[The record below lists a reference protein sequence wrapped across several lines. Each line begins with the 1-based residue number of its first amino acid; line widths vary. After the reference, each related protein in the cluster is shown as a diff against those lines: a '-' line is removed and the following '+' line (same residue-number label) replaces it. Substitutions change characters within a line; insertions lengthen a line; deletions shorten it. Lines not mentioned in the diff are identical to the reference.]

1 MANAVGGT
9 PGLEHEG
16 LTRPVPVDLA
26 AATVCLEHLGD
37 RFAALVE
44 SIERPDVLAH
54 GLEWTVAETA
64 VHVVTG
70 FDYYTATI
78 RGEDFVLTPRAP
90 GEPFTRYF
98 ARENKLQI
106 DAEPERDPAKIAVRL
121 RASLRELVDT
131 ARAAGPD
138 AVVVFSGPGYSEDI
152 TTSVCTIIGELVVH
166 GFDIARA
173 IDAEWKVDPASSV
186 LAVYATTAALPLAL
200 DHDAAAGKDI
210 HVKVHLRHGTA
221 FSIHFR
227 DQRAWC
233 DLTVERADVNVSADP
248 LAYLLVGYGRMGLLG
263 PVVRGQLLVWGK
275 KPWVVLEV
283 PKLLMSA

>member
-1 MANAVGGT
+1 MANATGGR

-16 LTRPVPVDLA
+16 LTMPVPVDLA
-26 AATVCLEHLGD
+26 SATVCLEHLGD

-54 GLEWTVAETA
+54 RLEWTVAETA
-64 VHVVTG
+64 VHVMNG
-70 FDYYTATI
+70 FDYYTATLE
-78 RGEDFVLTPRAP
+78 GEDFVHTARAP
-90 GEPFTRYF
+90 GEPFTHYF

-121 RASLRELVDT
+121 RASLRELVDA

-138 AVVVFSGPGYSEDI
+138 GVTVFAAAGYSEDF
-152 TTSVCTIIGELVVH
+152 TTSVCVIIGELVVH

-173 IDAEWKVDPASSV
+173 TGAEWKVDPASAV
-186 LAVYATTAALPLAL
+186 LAVYATTAGLPLAL

-210 HVKVHLRHGTA
+210 HVKVHLRHGTT

-233 DLTVERADVNVSADP
+233 DVTDERADVHVSADP

-263 PVVRGQLLVWGK
+263 PVARGQLLVWGR
-275 KPWVVLEV
+275 KPWVMLEV
-283 PKLLMSA
+283 PKLLMSP